1 MTTKT
6 RRLIP
11 PRHELVGD
19 LSSIVGR
26 STWLTSGF
34 TDGLAGYRLT
44 GLSLVGPPGGCLS
57 GRRGTNAL
65 CGEWIRRDALKAG
78 KLIEDARFLPRLL
91 TDMLLVRTKPLRTC
105 HRHQLPSASLGIDRY
120 H

>member
-44 GLSLVGPPGGCLS
+44 GLSLVGPPGGGAFRVAEERMPCAGS
-57 GRRGTNAL
+57 GFAATL
-65 CGEWIRRDALKAG
+65 LK
-78 KLIEDARFLPRLL
+78 L
-91 TDMLLVRTKPLRTC
+91 
-105 HRHQLPSASLGIDRY
+105 AS
-120 H
+120 

>member
-44 GLSLVGPPGGCLS
+44 GLSLVGPPGGVPFGSPRNECPVRGVDS
-57 GRRGTNAL
+57 PRR
-65 CGEWIRRDALKAG
+65 
-78 KLIEDARFLPRLL
+78 
-91 TDMLLVRTKPLRTC
+91 
-105 HRHQLPSASLGIDRY
+105 S
-120 H
+120 